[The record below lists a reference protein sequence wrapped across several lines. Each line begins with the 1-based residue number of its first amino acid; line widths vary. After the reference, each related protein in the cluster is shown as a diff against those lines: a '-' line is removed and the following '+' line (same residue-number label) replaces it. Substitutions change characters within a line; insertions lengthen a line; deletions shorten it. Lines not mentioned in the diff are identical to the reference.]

1 MRFILSALLLTL
13 PLAAA
18 DYTIDS
24 AHSSAGFAVKHM
36 MVSTVRGEISIA
48 SGTVSFD
55 EKNPAATRVDA
66 ALNIA
71 TINTGNAK
79 RDEHLKSADFFDA
92 ARFPQ
97 LTFKSKKA
105 WKQGSGLAV
114 LGDITI
120 RGVSREIT
128 LNVEQPSTEL
138 KDGWGLLRRGAT
150 ATATINRKD
159 FGLTYNSALETGG
172 VAISDEVKITI
183 DIAATRKPA
192 EQQSKKSD

>member
-1 MRFILSALLLTL
+1 MRFILPALLLTL

-18 DYTIDS
+18 DYTIDT

-48 SGTVSFD
+48 SGTVTFD

-105 WKQGSGLAV
+105 WKQGGGLAV

-128 LNVEQPSTEL
+128 LNVEQPSAEL

-183 DIAATRKPA
+183 DIAATRTPA
-192 EQQSKKSD
+192 EHQSKKTD